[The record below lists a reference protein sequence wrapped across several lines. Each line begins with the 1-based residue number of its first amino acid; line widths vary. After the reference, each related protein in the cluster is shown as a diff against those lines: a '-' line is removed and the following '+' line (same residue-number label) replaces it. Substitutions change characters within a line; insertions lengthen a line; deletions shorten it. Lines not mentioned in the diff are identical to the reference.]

1 MATFATEGHQ
11 GRQPQPKLERPHAPI
26 SDSKEHTFK
35 SQGFRPLLEKPNP
48 YEKEKWYIKQQEEL
62 KEELKKAQDR
72 TRQIVKEQQA
82 QVDAAK
88 KKKEEEEKK
97 KKGGS

>member
-11 GRQPQPKLERPHAPI
+11 GRQPQKSERPHAPI
-26 SDSKEHTFK
+26 SDSKGYTFK
-35 SQGFRPLLEKPNP
+35 SRGSPPLSEKPNP
-48 YEKEKWYIKQQEEL
+48 YEKEKWYIKQQE
-62 KEELKKAQDR
+62 KQQEELKKAQDR

>member
-11 GRQPQPKLERPHAPI
+11 GRQPQTKSERPHAPI
-26 SDSKEHTFK
+26 SDSREYAFK
-35 SQGFRPLLEKPNP
+35 SRGSRPLSEKPNP
-48 YEKEKWYIKQQEEL
+48 YEKEEWYKRQQ
-62 KEELKKAQDR
+62 EELKKAQDKA
-72 TRQIVKEQQA
+72 RQIIKEQQA